1 MNQLTDIEKLRRLI
15 PHWIEHNQSHA
26 ADFMRWADLAR
37 ASGNEQI
44 ASLIKNA
51 AALLQKAEIDLNA
64 ALKKAGGTAEAHNH
78 GNHHH
83 DE

>member
-1 MNQLTDIEKLRRLI
+1 MVQLTDIEKLRRLI

-44 ASLIKNA
+44 AALIRNA

-64 ALKKAGGTAEAHNH
+64 ALEKAGGTAETHNH
-78 GNHHH
+78 GKHHH
-83 DE
+83 HE